1 MGLPMPKKRI
11 LMGCHA
17 IKKKKRTRTSSPPSK
32 KAPRPKLM
40 VKGSWQISAQGTISL
55 VVPLLTISEA
65 NTAEHWTKSSA
76 RHKKQKQIIKLHYL
90 QVKQHVSLPCH
101 IHIVRLAPRRLDY
114 DNLVIS
120 NKYLVDSIC
129 EELTGNYIPGQAD
142 SDPRITISYDQ
153 EKSKE
158 YGVKILFDCNPYH
171 IKPFH

>member
-1 MGLPMPKKRI
+1 MSFKVLP
-11 LMGCHA
+11 
-17 IKKKKRTRTSSPPSK
+17 
-32 KAPRPKLM
+32 
-40 VKGSWQISAQGTISL
+40 QGTVELI
-55 VVPLLTISEA
+55 VPLATVSEA

-76 RHKKQKQIIKLHYL
+76 RHKKQKGIIKLHYL

-101 IHIVRLAPRRLDY
+101 MHIVRLAPRRLDY

-120 NKYLVDSIC
+120 NKYLVDSLC